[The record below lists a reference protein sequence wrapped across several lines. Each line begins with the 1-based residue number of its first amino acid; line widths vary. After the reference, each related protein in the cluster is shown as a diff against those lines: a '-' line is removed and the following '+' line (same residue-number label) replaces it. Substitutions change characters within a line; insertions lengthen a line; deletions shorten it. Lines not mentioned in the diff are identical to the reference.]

1 MRFSGILLSTA
12 ILSFCFVSQ
21 SQSQSEVYRST
32 DAEGNVTFSD
42 QPTANSEKEDIPET
56 NVGDAVKV
64 PPPAPVEESKP
75 KIVAEEPADVP
86 EGRLVGVEKDDNGSN
101 WRRRP
106 RVEHY
111 RRNNNHRR

>member
-12 ILSFCFVSQ
+12 ILGFCFASQAQAQ
-21 SQSQSEVYRST
+21 SQSQVYRST

-42 QPTANSEKEDIPET
+42 QPTANSEQEDIPAT

-64 PPPAPVEESKP
+64 PPPAPVVEP
-75 KIVAEEPADVP
+75 KVVAEEPPAVP
-86 EGRLVGVEKDDNGSN
+86 EGTMIGIEKDSNDGSN

-106 RVEHY
+106 RVH
-111 RRNNNHRR
+111 HRRDHRR